1 MKQHSVPQNL
11 MEQSMKNVIV
21 KYRDEHMDPAIMP
34 LVIGKLNKEM
44 EKGVRYVKN
53 WVENGGEIG
62 NCAFSANYVGYFIS
76 HMTQQSTG
84 Q

>member
-1 MKQHSVPQNL
+1 
-11 MEQSMKNVIV
+11 
-21 KYRDEHMDPAIMP
+21 MDPAIMP
-34 LVIGKLNKEM
+34 LVIGKLKKEM

-53 WVENGGEIG
+53 WVKNGGEIG
-62 NCAFSANYVGYFIS
+62 NCAFIAIYVGYFIS